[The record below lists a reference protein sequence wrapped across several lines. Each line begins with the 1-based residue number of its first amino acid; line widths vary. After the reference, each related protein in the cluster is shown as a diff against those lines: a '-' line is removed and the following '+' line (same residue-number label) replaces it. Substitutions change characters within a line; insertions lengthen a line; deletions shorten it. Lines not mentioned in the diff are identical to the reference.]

1 MINIATSELASI
13 MRITG
18 EPVFTDIKRWERSI
32 PQYNI
37 GYEKVTAA
45 VESVQN
51 EHPGLVIC
59 SNFYKG
65 IAVGECVKN
74 SIAAAERLLS

>member
-1 MINIATSELASI
+1 

-18 EPVFTDIKRWERSI
+18 KPVFTDIKRWERSI

-45 VESVQN
+45 VDRVRDQN
-51 EHPGLVIC
+51 PGLVIC

-65 IAVGECVKN
+65 IAVGDCVKN
-74 SIAAAERLLS
+74 SIAATERLLS

>member
-1 MINIATSELASI
+1 

-18 EPVFTDIKRWERSI
+18 SPVFTDIKRWERSI

-45 VESVQN
+45 VDKIQDQN
-51 EHPGLVIC
+51 PGLVIC
-59 SNFYKG
+59 SNFYRG

-74 SIAAAERLLS
+74 SIAATERLLT